1 MLFEIH
7 RTSGSSNKPCEE
19 AFSHTFM
26 YTQKRKFKSFHEYD
40 EVNAKFNGPFVSE
53 GINHRVLENG
63 IARDVLEDRW
73 AIDIGT
79 LDELAEFVQNIDEE
93 VIISPLLAP
102 NGSLSLE
109 IYDDWRE

>member
-7 RTSGSSNKPCEE
+7 RTSGSSNKPCKE
-19 AFSHTFM
+19 AFLHTFL
-26 YTQKRKFKSFHEYD
+26 YTQKWKFKSFYEYD
-40 EVNAKFNGPFVSE
+40 KAHAKFNGPFVSE
-53 GINHRVLENG
+53 GINHRVLEDG
-63 IARDVLEDRW
+63 IARDIPENRW
-73 AIDIGT
+73 AIDVGT
-79 LDELAEFVQNIDEE
+79 LDELAEFVQNIGEE